1 MQTKPQLFQS
11 ILIIKRGA
19 LGDLLAG
26 TAGIL
31 AVRKQYPKAIICLLS
46 DSMAYSVC
54 PPGTIVNEVINEK
67 DYLETK
73 LGYLK
78 LWRLLRKRKF
88 DLIINMRWVSEVSG
102 ILALLGGSKFTA
114 GAGAWWLRK
123 MFTFSPPI
131 SFHEANCHEYLLNLR
146 IVQSL
151 GFELQ
156 EPQLYIHKSNDDL
169 EFADAFYRNAKLVAS
184 QVLILTPIA
193 STPLKAWPAD
203 RFIEVS
209 KKFIGQFNAHILITY
224 APQDE
229 LAAIEIKNAIG
240 DNAILAPKTS
250 VNQLAALISKAALCL
265 CNNSGIMH
273 VAFAVKTPV
282 VCINTSIGWAPYGDW
297 NVAITQLPK
306 QQDQS
311 DNRRLTNPQTYELL
325 KQISVERVWKALS
338 EKWISLNLK

>member
-1 MQTKPQLFQS
+1 VQTRPHLFQS

-26 TAGIL
+26 TAGIW
-31 AVRKQYPKAIICLLS
+31 AVRKQFPKASICLLS
-46 DSMAYSVC
+46 DSMAYAVC
-54 PPGTIVNEVINEK
+54 PAGTIVDEVINEK
-67 DYLETK
+67 DYIDTK
-73 LGYLK
+73 LGYIK
-78 LWRLLRKRKF
+78 LWLLLRKRKF
-88 DLIINMRWVSEVSG
+88 DLVINMRWASEISG
-102 ILALLGGSKFTA
+102 ILTLLGGSKFTA
-114 GAGAWWLRK
+114 GAGAGWLRK

-131 SFHEANCHEYLLNLR
+131 SLQEANCHEYLLNLR
-146 IVQSL
+146 IVQSIGL
-151 GFELQ
+151 KLQ
-156 EPQLYIHKSNDDL
+156 EPELYIRKNNNDLD
-169 EFADAFYRNAKLVAS
+169 FADAFYKNAKLDAS

-193 STPLKAWPAD
+193 STPLKAWPPD

-209 KKFIGQFNAHILITY
+209 KKFIDQFNAHILVTY

-229 LAAIEIKNAIG
+229 LAAMEIKNAIG

-250 VNQLAALISKAALCL
+250 VNQLAALVSKAALCL

-311 DNRRLTNPQTYELL
+311 ANRRLTNLQTYELL